1 MRIVAI
7 FPILLMFTVLGCS
20 KTTDEELMSKAVEE
34 HKSDNVEAALEA
46 YQELI
51 DEFPESPRVPE
62 AMYAKAILY
71 HDKQRDSR
79 RSVEELKKLVAKF
92 PDHAT
97 CSNALFLKGFIYNNE
112 LKVYD
117 SARVAYEEFL
127 KRFPTSPLV
136 GDARFEL
143 ENLGKDPAE
152 IIKETIEKTPKTET
166 KKQAR
171 TDKK

>member
-1 MRIVAI
+1 MRI
-7 FPILLMFTVLGCS
+7 ILLATVFSVTIIGCS
-20 KTTDEELMSKAVEE
+20 KTTDEELMGKAVEE

-62 AMYAKAILY
+62 AMYARAILY
-71 HDKQRDSR
+71 HDKQRNSR
-79 RSVEELKKLVAKF
+79 NSVEQLKVLVAKF

-97 CSNALFLKGFIYNNE
+97 CSNALFLTGFIYNNE

-117 SARVAYEEFL
+117 SAKVAYEEFL
-127 KRFPTSPLV
+127 RRFPTSPLV

-152 IIKETIEKTPKTET
+152 IIKEKIEKTAPQASKSGATA
-166 KKQAR
+166 KK
-171 TDKK
+171 K